1 MDCKFAVLRFAV
13 QAGGCCPRPD
23 LSYSVASTTILSIHL
38 DSTKHLAM
46 GVNDLWDMLEPA
58 ATMVPIV
65 SLALSDRYI
74 GPAPHS
80 PYVVGIDARL
90 VLCVD

>member
-1 MDCKFAVLRFAV
+1 
-13 QAGGCCPRPD
+13 
-23 LSYSVASTTILSIHL
+23 
-38 DSTKHLAM
+38 
-46 GVNDLWDMLEPA
+46 MLEPA

-90 VLCVD
+90 VLCVDCAHVR